1 MTLVELMVAAVLI
14 ATFFTAIFEVN
25 AVCLRYVA
33 AGKES
38 LAAISAANDRA
49 ENLRNLAFG
58 DLTSTTD
65 VAELLAAPAN
75 ASPWA
80 SSASEVVKI
89 SAFPTP
95 NGVTQFT
102 RTASG
107 QVTLNSTAASLGN
120 TLVLVEVTASFKGL
134 GNRARSEVVSLI
146 VSNGSKK

>member
-1 MTLVELMVAAVLI
+1 MLIISIMRIAAKSEAGMTLVELMVAAVLI

-65 VAELLAAPAN
+65 VAELLTCTGKRLAVGEQRVRGGKDLRR
-75 ASPWA
+75 S
-80 SSASEVVKI
+80 
-89 SAFPTP
+89 
-95 NGVTQFT
+95 Q
-102 RTASG
+102 RQTASRSSPA
-107 QVTLNSTAASLGN
+107 QRAA
-120 TLVLVEVTASFKGL
+120 
-134 GNRARSEVVSLI
+134 R
-146 VSNGSKK
+146 